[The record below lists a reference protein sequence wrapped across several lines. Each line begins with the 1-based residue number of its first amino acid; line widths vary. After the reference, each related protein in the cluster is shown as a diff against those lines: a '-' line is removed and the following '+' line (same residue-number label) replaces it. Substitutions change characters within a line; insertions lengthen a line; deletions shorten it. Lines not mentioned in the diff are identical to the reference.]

1 MMYQKNDVLLSLFEF
16 MYKKIIKPLLFSID
30 PETVHDFSFFFIKN
44 FFKIPGLSLLFK
56 KIYSYENPSLE
67 RELMGLKFKNPVGLA
82 AGFDKNAELYS
93 ELSIFGF
100 GFIEIGTLTPLP
112 QKGNPK
118 KRIFRLIDDN
128 GLINRLGFNNKGV
141 DYAIQSLKKNKNIL
155 IGGNI
160 GKNKSTK
167 NSDAFKDYKL
177 CYNKLYPYVDY
188 FVINVSS
195 PNTPNLRDLQE
206 KKPLELIIRNIN
218 LFNKKQKEK
227 KPILIKIS
235 PDTEKNQLDDIIDIV
250 KKNNID
256 GIIATN
262 TSVSRDNL
270 KSKLDLINQKG
281 GLSGKP
287 IFSLSNNVIKYIYN
301 KTKGKIPII
310 GVGGI
315 MCPDDAIEKLKS
327 GASLIQLYTG
337 FIYGGPSIIKKINK
351 RIIEEKLFEVT

>member
-1 MMYQKNDVLLSLFEF
+1 
-16 MYKKIIKPLLFSID
+16 MYKKIIKPFLFSID
-30 PETVHDFSFFFIKN
+30 PETVHNFSFTFIKIL
-44 FFKIPGLSLLFK
+44 FKIPGLSLLLK
-56 KIYSYENPSLE
+56 KIYSIENPLLE
-67 RELMGLKFKNPVGLA
+67 KELMGLKFKNPVGLA

-118 KRIFRLIDDN
+118 KRIFRLVDDY

-141 DYAIQSLKKNKNIL
+141 DYAIESLKKNKNIL

-160 GKNKSTK
+160 GKNKNTE
-167 NSDAFKDYKL
+167 NSDAYKDYEI
-177 CYNKLYPYVDY
+177 CFNKLYPHVDY

-206 KKPLELIIRNIN
+206 KEPLEGIIRNIN
-218 LFNKKQKEK
+218 LSNKKQKER

-235 PDTEKNQLDDIIDIV
+235 PDVNKKQIDNIIDIV
-250 KKNNID
+250 KINNID
-256 GIIATN
+256 GIVATN
-262 TSVSRDNL
+262 TSFSRDNL
-270 KSKLDLINQKG
+270 KSKLDLKNQKG

-287 IFSLSNNVIKYIYN
+287 IFSKSNNIIKYIYN
-301 KTKGKIPII
+301 KTKGKVPII

-337 FIYGGPSIIKKINK
+337 FIYEGPSIIKKINK
-351 RIIEEKLFEVT
+351 KIIEEKLFKIT

>member
-1 MMYQKNDVLLSLFEF
+1 
-16 MYKKIIKPLLFSID
+16 MYKKIIKPLLFSLD
-30 PETVHDFSFFFIKN
+30 PEIVHDFSFLFIKF

-56 KIYSYENPSLE
+56 KIYSFENPLLE

-82 AGFDKNAELYS
+82 AGFDKNAELFN

-112 QKGNPK
+112 QRGNPK
-118 KRIFRLIDDN
+118 KRIFRLIDDY

-141 DYAIQSLKKNKNIL
+141 DYAIKNLKKNKNIL

-160 GKNKSTK
+160 GKNKNTK
-167 NSDAFKDYKL
+167 NSDAFKDYES
-177 CYNKLYPYVDY
+177 CYNKLYPHVDY

-218 LFNKKQKEK
+218 LSNKKQKEK

-235 PDTEKNQLDDIIDIV
+235 PDIDKKQIDDIVDIV
-250 KKNNID
+250 KTNNID

-262 TSVSRDNL
+262 TSINRDNL
-270 KSKLDLINQKG
+270 ESELDLKNQKG

-287 IFSLSNNVIKYIYN
+287 IFSLSNNIIRYIYQ
-301 KTKGKIPII
+301 KTQGKLPII

-337 FIYGGPSIIKKINK
+337 FIYEGPSVIKKINK
-351 RIIEEKLFEVT
+351 RIIEEKLFKIT

>member
-1 MMYQKNDVLLSLFEF
+1 
-16 MYKKIIKPLLFSID
+16 MYKKIIKPLLFSLD
-30 PETVHDFSFFFIKN
+30 PEIVHDFSFLFIKF

-56 KIYSYENPSLE
+56 KIYSFENPLLE

-82 AGFDKNAELYS
+82 AGFDKNAELFN

-112 QKGNPK
+112 QRGNPK
-118 KRIFRLIDDN
+118 KRIFRLIDDY

-141 DYAIQSLKKNKNIL
+141 DYAIKNLKKNKNIL

-160 GKNKSTK
+160 GKNKNTK
-167 NSDAFKDYKL
+167 NSDAFKDYES
-177 CYNKLYPYVDY
+177 CYNKLYPHVDY

-206 KKPLELIIRNIN
+206 KKPLEFIIKKIN
-218 LFNKKQKEK
+218 LSNKKQKDK

-235 PDTEKNQLDDIIDIV
+235 PDIDKKQIDDIVDIV
-250 KKNNID
+250 KTNNID

-262 TSVSRDNL
+262 TSINRDNL
-270 KSKLDLINQKG
+270 ESELDLKNQKG

-287 IFSLSNNVIKYIYN
+287 IFSLSNNIIRYIYQ
-301 KTKGKIPII
+301 KTQGKLPII

-337 FIYGGPSIIKKINK
+337 FIYEGPSVIKKINK
-351 RIIEEKLFEVT
+351 RIIEENLFKIT

>member
-1 MMYQKNDVLLSLFEF
+1 
-16 MYKKIIKPLLFSID
+16 MYKKIIKPLLFSLD
-30 PETVHDFSFFFIKN
+30 PEFVHDFSFLFIKF

-56 KIYSYENPSLE
+56 KIYSFENPLLE

-82 AGFDKNAELYS
+82 AGFDKNAELFN

-112 QKGNPK
+112 QRGNPK
-118 KRIFRLIDDN
+118 KRIFRLIDDY

-141 DYAIQSLKKNKNIL
+141 DYAIKNLKKNKNIL

-160 GKNKSTK
+160 GKNKNTK
-167 NSDAFKDYKL
+167 NSDAFKDYES
-177 CYNKLYPYVDY
+177 CYNKLYPHVDY

-218 LFNKKQKEK
+218 LSNKKQKEK

-235 PDTEKNQLDDIIDIV
+235 PDIDKKQIDDIVDIV
-250 KKNNID
+250 KTNNID

-262 TSVSRDNL
+262 TSINRDNL
-270 KSKLDLINQKG
+270 ESELDLKNQKG

-287 IFSLSNNVIKYIYN
+287 IFSLSNNIIRYIYQ
-301 KTKGKIPII
+301 KTQGKLPII

-337 FIYGGPSIIKKINK
+337 FIYEGPSVIKKINK
-351 RIIEEKLFEVT
+351 RIIEEKLFKIT